1 MAGRGFR
8 LRVGRLPG
16 MPGGE
21 SESMQRPVAVGERA
35 EQSGSVSGSGS
46 YAAGDNSG
54 VILFLIGAI

>member
-1 MAGRGFR
+1 
-8 LRVGRLPG
+8 
-16 MPGGE
+16 MPGVE

-54 VILFLIGAI
+54 ATLFLMGAI